1 MSEMVDQESV
11 QKEIQLEL
19 SDPKLYINREMSLLE
34 FQHRVLEEAQDN
46 TNPLL
51 ERVKFL
57 AIVGSNM
64 DEFYMVRVAGLK
76 RQVDAG
82 VIEASPDGI
91 PPVEQLAEIRKI
103 SWKLMSEAHAYL
115 LEPLL
120 PELETNGIHILDY
133 MDLSKTQKDYV
144 DHYFEEVVFPV
155 LTPLALDPAHPFPH
169 ISNLSMNLAITLE
182 DQFGQERFARLKV
195 PGTLPRLLPIK
206 RSSGSVRKDGTVP
219 YHHYFVWLEQVIA
232 ANLDKLFPGLELRE
246 IFPFRVI
253 RDADQIIQELEA
265 DDLLE
270 TTEQTVRQ
278 RRFGTVVN
286 LTVPDA
292 MPAQLRNI
300 LVENLEVDP
309 KDVYTLNGPLGLS
322 NILSLH
328 NIDRYD
334 LKDPTFKPTVP
345 VRLSEAG
352 HDSNIFTA
360 LRRGDITLHH
370 PYQSFTPVIEFLTA
384 AAARSGRLSH

>member
-1 MSEMVDQESV
+1 MSEMVDQEFV

-182 DQFGQERFARLKV
+182 DQFGA
-195 PGTLPRLLPIK
+195 GTLCPPESTRHASPPAAHQTLF
-206 RSSGSVRKDGTVP
+206 RKC
-219 YHHYFVWLEQVIA
+219 A
-232 ANLDKLFPGLELRE
+232 
-246 IFPFRVI
+246 
-253 RDADQIIQELEA
+253 
-265 DDLLE
+265 
-270 TTEQTVRQ
+270 
-278 RRFGTVVN
+278 
-286 LTVPDA
+286 
-292 MPAQLRNI
+292 
-300 LVENLEVDP
+300 
-309 KDVYTLNGPLGLS
+309 
-322 NILSLH
+322 
-328 NIDRYD
+328 
-334 LKDPTFKPTVP
+334 
-345 VRLSEAG
+345 
-352 HDSNIFTA
+352 
-360 LRRGDITLHH
+360 
-370 PYQSFTPVIEFLTA
+370 
-384 AAARSGRLSH
+384 